1 MDNKIIKIRELEK
14 KLTNFKK
21 YQEEMQKQHMFFF
34 NPKTILNTPL
44 RPKKRKSC
52 HLN

>member
-14 KLTNFKK
+14 KLTKF
-21 YQEEMQKQHMFFF
+21 QEIPRGNAETAYVFF